1 MTDYAVRNG
10 SMSLPIAWESDGS
23 GDYSYELP
31 DYRGYEIKSV
41 QTIPGLNGDRTTTCP
56 SVDYDVVINDEY
68 AEDIMGAAL
77 ADCSASVAK
86 TTLLTTPIPV
96 PGVLTIVI
104 SNAGVSKTGLILI
117 MLQQAD
123 R

>member
-1 MTDYAVRNG
+1 
-10 SMSLPIAWESDGS
+10 MSLPIAWESDGS

-41 QTIPGLNGDRTTTCP
+41 QTTPGLNGDRTTTCP
-56 SVDYDVVINDEY
+56 TADYDVVINDEY
-68 AEDIMGAAL
+68 GEDIMDGEL
-77 ADCSASVAK
+77 ADQSASASA
-86 TTLLTTPIPV
+86 TLYSNPPTPV
-96 PGVLTIVI
+96 PGILTVVI